1 MKNLILIGLPG
12 SGKTTLGRE
21 LAISTG
27 RQFIDLDDII
37 KQKDGR
43 SVEEIFRADGE
54 AGFRDRETAAIRELK
69 TQKRAV
75 IACGGGVVLKR
86 ENVEILSSVGL
97 IVYLDRPVEMILVT
111 VDLSDRPLLR
121 EDPCRLFQLQRER
134 RHLYEE
140 AADLIIGCS
149 SEKEALVEATR
160 ISKMEETDLRLA
172 VIGDPIAH
180 SRSPEIHLPI
190 LQNFYSSVT
199 YSRIQVTA
207 DRLPDFL
214 AEAERMDL
222 QGFNVTMPHKQTIVP
237 LLDLVEPEAAVV
249 GAVNTVARNNGA
261 WEGSS
266 TDGKGFSTALLEM
279 GRYLTDSRV
288 TIIGTGGVAAT
299 LALRAAW
306 DKALEVRI
314 LGRDKEKAAR
324 LAAMTNEITGSKIAV
339 YDRFSPNSQDML
351 PTDIL
356 INATPMGMS
365 GTGNEFSGFDFM
377 NGLEPGTLLCDL
389 VYEPEETEFMAEG
402 RRLGFETMGGFSML
416 VYQALEAD
424 RRFTGTGIAR
434 TKASRRAME
443 NQKKKGT
450 AI

>member
-21 LAISTG
+21 LATSTG

-37 KQKDGR
+37 EQKDGR
-43 SVEEIFRADGE
+43 TVEEIFRIDGE
-54 AGFRDRETAAIRELK
+54 PGFRDRETAAIRDLK
-69 TQKRAV
+69 TQKGAV
-75 IACGGGVVLKR
+75 IACGGGVVLKQ
-86 ENVEILSSVGL
+86 ENIEMLSSVGL
-97 IVYLDRPVEMILVT
+97 ILYLDRPVETILAT

-121 EDPCRLFQLQRER
+121 EDPCRLFQLHRER

-140 AADLIIGCS
+140 AADFIIGCS
-149 SEKEALVEATR
+149 NEKEALAEGTR
-160 ISKMEETDLRLA
+160 ISRMEEKDLRLA
-172 VIGDPIAH
+172 VIGDPISH
-180 SRSPEIHLPI
+180 SRSPKIHLPI
-190 LQNFYSSVT
+190 LQDFYKSVT
-199 YSRIQVTA
+199 YSKIQVA
-207 DRLPDFL
+207 PDRLGEFL
-214 AEAERMDL
+214 AEAERLEL

-237 LLDLVEPEAAVV
+237 LLDQVDPEAVAV
-249 GAVNTVARNNGA
+249 GAVNTVVRDNGA
-261 WEGSS
+261 WKGSS

-279 GRYLTDSRV
+279 GRTLTDSRV

-314 LGRDKEKAAR
+314 LGRDKEKAEK

-339 YDRFSPNSQDML
+339 SGRFDPDSPQKL

-356 INATPMGMS
+356 INATPMGMT
-365 GTGNEFSGFDFM
+365 GTGVDFPGFVFLY
-377 NGLEPGTLLCDL
+377 GLEAGTLLCDL
-389 VYEPEETEFMAEG
+389 VYEPEETKFMTEG
-402 RRLGFETMGGFSML
+402 RQMGLETMGGFPML

-450 AI
+450 ET